1 MRNAPRTTAPAAHVP
16 LNLAKEGWWSGK
28 GASRKRRNQAFLEV
42 GRRLECKVV
51 FDDQLQFSER
61 SAMKATAIM
70 FGLFAVF
77 AVSNSARGD
86 PNPGLKAVADSSTD
100 IAVMEVL
107 DSKPRK
113 AIEGAPDTAQFKVV
127 RTLKG
132 PLQPSDEIDVYYHLL
147 WLDPEKGV
155 LEKPKFEK
163 GKRYTVF
170 LVKSREYTLT
180 DQWLAVF
187 PEHPCLD
194 KDVAHALNEVG
205 DQWNAYWRKQHKGPL
220 ASRRR
225 IEILPDAKV
234 SRTKNGLTLSV
245 KIVNH
250 SAQEITTRLA
260 HEWHGGEWPSTDLY
274 ASATHV
280 QAKQA
285 KPLAP
290 VFLKGE
296 QQREANL
303 TRIAPGKPIMV
314 ELRMDWPGTGSQ
326 PAAPLLSPSES
337 ESNVRVLMVFDT
349 GGNAREYAASAVRFV
364 RIVDE

>member
-1 MRNAPRTTAPAAHVP
+1 
-16 LNLAKEGWWSGK
+16 
-28 GASRKRRNQAFLEV
+28 
-42 GRRLECKVV
+42 
-51 FDDQLQFSER
+51 
-61 SAMKATAIM
+61 
-70 FGLFAVF
+70 
-77 AVSNSARGD
+77 
-86 PNPGLKAVADSSTD
+86 
-100 IAVMEVL
+100 MEVL

-113 AIEGAPDTAQFKVV
+113 AIEGARDTAQFKVV

-132 PLQPSDEIDVYYHLL
+132 PLQPGDEIGIYYHLL
-147 WLDPEKGV
+147 WVDPEKGV

-170 LVKSREYTLT
+170 LVQSHGYTLT
-180 DQWLAVF
+180 DQWLAVL
-187 PEHPCLD
+187 PEHPRLD
-194 KDVAHALNEVG
+194 KDVAQALNEVG
-205 DQWNAYWRKQHKGPL
+205 DLWSAYWRKQHKGPL
-220 ASRRR
+220 VSRRR

-260 HEWHGGEWPSTDLY
+260 HEWHGGEWPSADLY
-274 ASATHV
+274 ASATNV

-285 KPLAP
+285 KPLVP

-296 QQREANL
+296 QQREAKL
-303 TRIAPGKPIMV
+303 TRIAPGKSIMV

-337 ESNVRVLMVFDT
+337 EANVRVLMVFDT
-349 GGNAREYAASAVRFV
+349 GGNAREYAASAVKYV

>member
-1 MRNAPRTTAPAAHVP
+1 
-16 LNLAKEGWWSGK
+16 
-28 GASRKRRNQAFLEV
+28 
-42 GRRLECKVV
+42 
-51 FDDQLQFSER
+51 
-61 SAMKATAIM
+61 MKATAIM
-70 FGLFAVF
+70 FGLCAVF
-77 AVSNSARGD
+77 AVSDPARGD
-86 PNPGLKAVADSSTD
+86 ANPGLKAVADSSTD

-107 DSKPRK
+107 DSKPCK
-113 AIEGAPDTAQFKVV
+113 AKEGARDTAQFKVV

-132 PLQPSDEIDVYYHLL
+132 PLQPGDEIGVYYHLL
-147 WLDPEKGV
+147 WIDPEKGV

-163 GKRYTVF
+163 GNRYTVF
-170 LVKSREYTLT
+170 LVKSQEYTLT

-187 PEHPCLD
+187 PEHPSLD

-205 DQWNAYWRKQHKGPL
+205 DLWNGYWRRQHKGPL

-225 IEILPDAKV
+225 IEILPDPKV
-234 SRTKNGLTLSV
+234 IRTKNGLTLSV
-245 KIVNH
+245 RIVNH
-250 SAQEITTRLA
+250 SAQGITTRLA

-285 KPLAP
+285 KPLVP

-296 QQREANL
+296 ERREAKP
-303 TRIAPGKPIMV
+303 TRIAPGKSIRV
-314 ELRMDWPGTGSQ
+314 ELRMDWQGTGSQ
-326 PAAPLLSPSES
+326 PAGPLLSPSAS

>member
-1 MRNAPRTTAPAAHVP
+1 MINRT
-16 LNLAKEGWWSGK
+16 
-28 GASRKRRNQAFLEV
+28 
-42 GRRLECKVV
+42 
-51 FDDQLQFSER
+51 FSER
-61 SAMKATAIM
+61 STMKATAIV

-77 AVSNSARGD
+77 VVSDPARGD
-86 PNPGLKAVADSSTD
+86 SNPGLKAVADSSTD
-100 IAVMEVL
+100 IAVLEVL
-107 DSKPRK
+107 DSKPCK
-113 AIEGAPDTAQFKVV
+113 AIEGARDTAQFKVV

-132 PLQPSDEIDVYYHLL
+132 PLQPGDKIGVYYHLL
-147 WLDPEKGV
+147 WVDTEKWV

-163 GKRYTVF
+163 GNRYTVF
-170 LVKSREYTLT
+170 LVKGQEYTLT
-180 DQWLAVF
+180 DQWLAVL
-187 PEHPCLD
+187 PEHPSLD

-205 DQWNAYWRKQHKGPL
+205 DLWSAYFRNQHKGPL

-234 SRTKNGLTLSV
+234 RRTKNGLALPV

-285 KPLAP
+285 KPLVP

-296 QQREANL
+296 DQSEAKL
-303 TRIAPGKPIMV
+303 TRIAPGNSITI

-326 PAAPLLSPSES
+326 PTKPLLPPSES

-349 GGNAREYAASAVRFV
+349 GSNAREYVASAVRYV

>member
-1 MRNAPRTTAPAAHVP
+1 
-16 LNLAKEGWWSGK
+16 
-28 GASRKRRNQAFLEV
+28 
-42 GRRLECKVV
+42 
-51 FDDQLQFSER
+51 
-61 SAMKATAIM
+61 MKATAIM
-70 FGLFAVF
+70 F
-77 AVSNSARGD
+77 VSFTMFVLSVSARGD
-86 PNPGLKAVADSSTD
+86 SNPGLKAVADSSTD
-100 IAVMEVL
+100 IAVVEVL

-113 AIEGAPDTAQFKVV
+113 AIEGARDTAQLKVV

-132 PLQPSDEIDVYYHLL
+132 PLQTGDEIGVYYHLL
-147 WLDPEKGV
+147 WVDPDKGV

-180 DQWLAVF
+180 DQWFAVL

-194 KDVAHALNEVG
+194 KDVAHALNDVG
-205 DQWNAYWRKQHKGPL
+205 DLWSAYWRRQHRGPL
-220 ASRRR
+220 VSHRR
-225 IEILPDAKV
+225 IEILPDANV
-234 SRTKNGLTLSV
+234 RRTRNGLTLSV

-250 SAQEITTRLA
+250 STREITTRLA

-285 KPLAP
+285 KPLVP

-296 QQREANL
+296 QKREVKL
-303 TRIAPGKPIMV
+303 TRIAPEKSLVV

-326 PAAPLLSPSES
+326 PAAPLLSSSES
-337 ESNVRVLMVFDT
+337 ESKVRVLMVFDT
-349 GGNAREYAASAVRFV
+349 GGNAREYAASAVKYV

>member
-1 MRNAPRTTAPAAHVP
+1 MINCT
-16 LNLAKEGWWSGK
+16 S
-28 GASRKRRNQAFLEV
+28 
-42 GRRLECKVV
+42 
-51 FDDQLQFSER
+51 SER
-61 SAMKATAIM
+61 SAMKAHAIM
-70 FGLFAVF
+70 FGLLAVL
-77 AVSNSARGD
+77 AVGDPARGD

-100 IAVMEVL
+100 IAVMEAL
-107 DSKPRK
+107 DSKPSK
-113 AIEGAPDTAQFKVV
+113 AKEGARDTARLKVV

-132 PLQPSDEIDVYYHLL
+132 PLQPGDEIGVYYHLL
-147 WLDPEKGV
+147 WVDPEKGV

-187 PEHPCLD
+187 PEHPGLD

-205 DQWNAYWRKQHKGPL
+205 DLWTEYWRKQHKGPL

-234 SRTKNGLTLSV
+234 SRAKDGLTLAV

-250 SAQEITTRLA
+250 SAQEITARLA

-274 ASATHV
+274 ASATPV
-280 QAKQA
+280 QAKQPR
-285 KPLAP
+285 PLVP

-296 QQREANL
+296 QQREARL
-303 TRIAPGKPIMV
+303 TRIAPGKSIMV
-314 ELRMDWPGTGSQ
+314 KLRMDWQGTGSQ
-326 PAAPLLSPSES
+326 PAVPLLSRSES
-337 ESNVRVLMVFDT
+337 EANVRVLMVFDT
-349 GGNAREYAASAVRFV
+349 GGTAREYAASAVRFV
-364 RIVDE
+364 RVVDE